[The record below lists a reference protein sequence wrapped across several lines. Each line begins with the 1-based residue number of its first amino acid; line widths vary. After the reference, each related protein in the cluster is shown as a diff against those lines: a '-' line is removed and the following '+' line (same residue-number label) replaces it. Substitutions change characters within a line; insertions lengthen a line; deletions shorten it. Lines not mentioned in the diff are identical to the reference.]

1 MTTFAASKHVCHE
14 ENISA
19 IKQEKKEQAR
29 FQGADVISQRKGH
42 NWLQKEEGP
51 EKIDSLRRSQ
61 AQSITKSFPYLKIT
75 DRYPVGYFFCPDIN
89 REFVIWH
96 EFELRSNG

>member
-29 FQGADVISQRKGH
+29 FQGTDVISQRAGH
-42 NWLQKEEGP
+42 NCLQEEEGT
-51 EKIDSLRRSQ
+51 EKTDSLRRSQ
-61 AQSITKSFPYLKIT
+61 AQSITKSFPNFRIT
-75 DRYPVGYFFCPDIN
+75 DRYLVGYFFARTFTEN
-89 REFVIWH
+89 
-96 EFELRSNG
+96 L